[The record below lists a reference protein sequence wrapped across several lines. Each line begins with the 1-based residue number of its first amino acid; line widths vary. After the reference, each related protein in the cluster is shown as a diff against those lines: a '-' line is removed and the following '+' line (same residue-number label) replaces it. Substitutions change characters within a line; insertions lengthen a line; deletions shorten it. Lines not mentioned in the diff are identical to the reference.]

1 MSSTAECPVCDDS
14 LTIAPDTVCDELLEC
29 SVCGSE
35 LVVVSTNPVALE
47 EAPQVEEDWGE

>member
-1 MSSTAECPVCDDS
+1 VCDDS

-35 LVVVSTNPVALE
+35 LVVVSINPVSLE